1 MIHLNPAVR
10 HQFYERYK
18 EMVDSQDP
26 WNNMNKRS
34 QEVLD
39 RLIEHNTK
47 EVIETWEQLQKDCR
61 ELEISL
67 INSTFPAS
75 REKNGEYK
83 RTLKSI
89 DRQLGRLD
97 ALLFFVH
104 QGLLIRY
111 RYRPADPALSL
122 PDTME
127 ELVQSLQ
134 QLHEA
139 INRFYFSESLTVSLE
154 ELKKESIPFLL
165 DKSKK
170 LTDHCLK
177 RL

>member
-26 WNNMNKRS
+26 WDNMNKRS

-47 EVIETWEQLQKDCR
+47 EVIKTWEQLQKDCQ

-67 INSTFPAS
+67 KNSTFPAS

-83 RTLKSI
+83 RILKSV
-89 DRQLGRLD
+89 DRRLGQLD

-111 RYRPADPALSL
+111 RYRLADPALSL

-134 QLHEA
+134 QLQEA

-170 LTDHCLK
+170 LTDHSLK